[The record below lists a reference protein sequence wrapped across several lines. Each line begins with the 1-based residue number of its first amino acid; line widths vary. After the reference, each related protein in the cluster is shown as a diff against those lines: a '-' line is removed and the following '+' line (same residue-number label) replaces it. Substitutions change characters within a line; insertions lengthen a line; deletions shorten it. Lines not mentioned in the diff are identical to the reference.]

1 MFYVLYTAVS
11 LYTVGPDVFLLE
23 LYAEDIHRLEVQKRN
38 KLRHSKTNSFSK
50 KEAWFAFSLHI
61 QPVVFIAWREGELS
75 IGLRF
80 ILVK

>member
-23 LYAEDIHRLEVQKRN
+23 LCAEDIHRLEVQKRN

-50 KEAWFAFSLHI
+50 KEA
-61 QPVVFIAWREGELS
+61 
-75 IGLRF
+75 
-80 ILVK
+80 